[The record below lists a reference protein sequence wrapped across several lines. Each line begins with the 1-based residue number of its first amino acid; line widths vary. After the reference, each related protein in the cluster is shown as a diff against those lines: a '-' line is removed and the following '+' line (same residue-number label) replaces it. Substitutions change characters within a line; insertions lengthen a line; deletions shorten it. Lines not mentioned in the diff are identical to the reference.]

1 MQTALSRGW
10 RASLRRTWQSKNLVE
25 EELGLESDPLRAV
38 LAEFD
43 LVEGALLSDL
53 AVRHSH
59 QAAPSR
65 NYWE

>member
-1 MQTALSRGW
+1 MQTALSRRW

-43 LVEGALLSDL
+43 LVEGALLSGL

>member
-1 MQTALSRGW
+1 MQTALSRQS
-10 RASLRRTWQSKNLVE
+10 RASLRRTWQSKNLVQ

-43 LVEGALLSDL
+43 PVEGAFLSDI

-59 QAAPSR
+59 
-65 NYWE
+65 